1 MLSLG
6 MVFPFSGSDVPGRFA
21 GLISH
26 CQDKGILRTIVPDW
40 RGSAP
45 PGCAGSLE
53 RWCRRE
59 KSF

>member
-1 MLSLG
+1 MPSLG
-6 MVFPFSGSDVPGRFA
+6 MVFPFFGSDVLGRFA
-21 GLISH
+21 GPTSH

-53 RWCRRE
+53 RWYRRK